1 MEVSFYLM
9 LILKQMENFDLD
21 GELDKYQPIM
31 FKYAVSLTH
40 DYDDALDIVQDVNYQ
55 ILKNRDKFESRQ
67 YPLKISFVFIR
78 NRFISLMR
86 KSKVLYIEQEMEYNV
101 QVENNVILYD
111 YDYIL
116 SLISKMDISTCTLI
130 GLLIQ
135 GKSYKEIGNILNMK
149 EGTVKSRIHNIRKK
163 IKYLLPEY
171 F

>member
-1 MEVSFYLM
+1 
-9 LILKQMENFDLD
+9 MENFDLD

-67 YPLKISFVFIR
+67 YSLK
-78 NRFISLMR
+78 ISLMR
-86 KSKVLYIEQEMEYNV
+86 KSKILYIEQEMEYNV
-101 QVENNVILYD
+101 QVENNMILYD

-116 SLISKMDISTCTLI
+116 NLINKMDIPTRVLI
-130 GLLIQ
+130 ELLIQ

-163 IKYLLPEY
+163 IKNQLPEY
-171 F
+171 FQ

>member
-1 MEVSFYLM
+1 
-9 LILKQMENFDLD
+9 MENFDLD

-67 YPLKISFVFIR
+67 YSLKISFVFIR

-86 KSKVLYIEQEMEYNV
+86 KSKILYIEQEMEYNV
-101 QVENNVILYD
+101 QVENNMILYD

-116 SLISKMDISTCTLI
+116 NFT
-130 GLLIQ
+130 
-135 GKSYKEIGNILNMK
+135 
-149 EGTVKSRIHNIRKK
+149 TVH
-163 IKYLLPEY
+163 
-171 F
+171 

>member
-1 MEVSFYLM
+1 
-9 LILKQMENFDLD
+9 MENFDLD

-67 YPLKISFVFIR
+67 YSLKISFVFIR

-86 KSKVLYIEQEMEYNV
+86 KSKILYIEQEMEYNV
-101 QVENNVILYD
+101 QVENNMILYD

-116 SLISKMDISTCTLI
+116 NLINKMDIPTRVLI
-130 GLLIQ
+130 GLLIT
-135 GKSYKEIGNILNMK
+135 GHRTK
-149 EGTVKSRIHNIRKK
+149 RIKRYI
-163 IKYLLPEY
+163 E
-171 F
+171 

>member
-1 MEVSFYLM
+1 M

-67 YPLKISFVFIR
+67 YSLKISFVFIR

-86 KSKVLYIEQEMEYNV
+86 KSKILYIEQEMEYNV
-101 QVENNVILYD
+101 QVENNMILYD

-116 SLISKMDISTCTLI
+116 NLINKMDIPTRVLI

-163 IKYLLPEY
+163 IKNQLPEY
-171 F
+171 FQ

>member
-1 MEVSFYLM
+1 MSFQLYQNGMEVSFYLM

-86 KSKVLYIEQEMEYNV
+86 KSKVLYI
-101 QVENNVILYD
+101 
-111 YDYIL
+111 
-116 SLISKMDISTCTLI
+116 
-130 GLLIQ
+130 
-135 GKSYKEIGNILNMK
+135 
-149 EGTVKSRIHNIRKK
+149 
-163 IKYLLPEY
+163 P
-171 F
+171 

>member
-1 MEVSFYLM
+1 
-9 LILKQMENFDLD
+9 MENFDLD

-67 YPLKISFVFIR
+67 YSLKISFVFIR

-86 KSKVLYIEQEMEYNV
+86 KSKILYIEQEMEYNV
-101 QVENNVILYD
+101 QVENNMILYD

-116 SLISKMDISTCTLI
+116 NFIS
-130 GLLIQ
+130 
-135 GKSYKEIGNILNMK
+135 
-149 EGTVKSRIHNIRKK
+149 VH
-163 IKYLLPEY
+163 
-171 F
+171 

>member
-1 MEVSFYLM
+1 
-9 LILKQMENFDLD
+9 
-21 GELDKYQPIM
+21 
-31 FKYAVSLTH
+31 
-40 DYDDALDIVQDVNYQ
+40 
-55 ILKNRDKFESRQ
+55 
-67 YPLKISFVFIR
+67 
-78 NRFISLMR
+78 
-86 KSKVLYIEQEMEYNV
+86 MEYNV

-116 SLISKMDISTCTLI
+116 SLISKMDISTRTLI